1 MSIDPATATPLLAL
15 PLIQAAQA
23 QKHVTHNEALMA
35 LDALLFLALER
46 SDLATAPE
54 EAGEA
59 ARYLVAAPATGAWA
73 GHEGEIALRR
83 DGAWLFLAPA
93 EGWCALDRARGVLM
107 LRGAAGWRDLAELPD
122 AGRDDL
128 ARLGINAK
136 ADPVNRLAVRAPA
149 SLFVGET
156 GSHRLTVSKGAA
168 GDTAAL
174 LFQTDYAA
182 RAEIGLCGDDNLSL
196 RVARDG
202 GGLAPALTVARASG
216 NVGIGTTEPGAELEV
231 SDTNGDGDCRLQ
243 LRTGNEI
250 AQFGVST
257 TQVFIDTTDEK
268 PFVLYGN
275 GQARL
280 ILSSDGHIG
289 IGTYTP
295 TVKMHVTGAIRTAV
309 YEKPDL
315 PDATISGVGSHAFM
329 RDEYLSVF
337 PVYSDGVA
345 WRFYSNNE
353 EIV

>member
-35 LDALLFLALER
+35 LDALLFLTLER
-46 SDLATAPE
+46 SDLAAAPE

-275 GQARL
+275 GASRLIVGASGAVGIGVLEPTARL
-280 ILSSDGHIG
+280 HVDGAMRCTVYPAESLPDPASIG
-289 IGTYTP
+289 P
-295 TVKMHVTGAIRTAV
+295 GAIAFSDNGTA
-309 YEKPDL
+309 
-315 PDATISGVGSHAFM
+315 ISQLFC
-329 RDEYLSVF
+329 
-337 PVYSDGVA
+337 DGQKWVTVMS
-345 WRFYSNNE
+345 SNK
-353 EIV
+353 